1 MNLYRIRISVLV
13 LVLLLT
19 NTLTGLALS
28 PNGLENNTAPQAG
41 AGNVTVVPVAGNWN
55 GTTNLTFPVSFSV
68 NAAGTQ
74 WDTFK
79 LTTQYVNGGCSVKL
93 TTTITGQGAITNNHF
108 SFTGSVFAFS
118 GDFTSATTATGTY
131 SYTNQSTGCGTFSQ
145 SGTWSASTQPT
156 VSISGS
162 VGVGG
167 ATLSFTDG
175 TAQTATSQP
184 DGSYSLIVSSNWTGT
199 VTPTHPCYNFNPAN
213 KNYNN
218 VTSNQT
224 AQNYTP
230 TFNNAPV
237 CAVTV
242 GVFRPT
248 NGALYLKNSNTT
260 GFADVQINYGLAGDY
275 PVVGDWDGN
284 GTATI
289 GIYRNGSFYLRNSN
303 TIGFADLTFPFG
315 APGDQPIAGDWNHD
329 GVDTI
334 GVYRSATGT
343 FYLRNSNSSGNPDLI
358 FSLGNPGDVGIAGDW
373 NNDGFDT
380 TGVFRPSNGALYLK
394 NQNTT
399 GIADIQINYGLP
411 GDKPVTG
418 DWDNNGTDTI
428 GVYRSGTFYLRNSN
442 TIGFADIVFALGV
455 PGDMPIAGNWDGQP

>member
-1 MNLYRIRISVLV
+1 MMNLYRIRILGLV

-28 PNGLENNTAPQAG
+28 PNGLENHTVPLAG
-41 AGNVTVVPVAGNWN
+41 AGNVAAVPVAGNWS
-55 GTTNLTFPVSFSV
+55 GLTNLGFPVSFSV

-74 WDTFK
+74 WDTIK
-79 LTTQYVNGGCSVKL
+79 LTTEYVNGGCSVKL
-93 TTTITGQGAITNNHF
+93 TTTINGQGTITNNHF
-108 SFTGSVFAFS
+108 SYTGTHFSLS

-131 SYTNQSTGCGTFSQ
+131 TYTNQSTGCGTFSQ

-175 TAQTATSQP
+175 TAQTVTSQP

-199 VTPTHPCYNFNPAN
+199 VTPTHPCYTFTPTS
-213 KNYNN
+213 KSYSN

-224 AQNYTP
+224 VQNYTP
-230 TFNNAPV
+230 TFNSAPV

-260 GFADVQINYGLAGDY
+260 GFADVQINYGVGGDY

-284 GTATI
+284 GTA
-289 GIYRNGSFYLRNSN
+289 
-303 TIGFADLTFPFG
+303 
-315 APGDQPIAGDWNHD
+315 
-329 GVDTI
+329 TI

-343 FYLRNSNSSGNPDLI
+343 FYLRNSNSSGNPDMI
-358 FSLGNPGDVGIAGDW
+358 FSLGVAGDVGIAGDW

-455 PGDMPIAGNWDGQP
+455 NGDMPIAGNWDGLP